1 MFRLQSQSRGN
12 YYTQTHTLHNNQIAC
27 GTFWQ
32 TERGTH
38 KHIQRAPVS
47 HETQYRHVRP
57 ALCNSLWL
65 ITANSKLMGEYLS
78 INYDIPLFLCALHV
92 IVLKCLVFIQIW
104 SLGCIYSA
112 ISIFYQLRCDKLLF
126 IDPFKNVIY
135 LAIYLCVC
143 VHVCRWVWVRWRCLW
158 GGIIQQ
164 SKGHMTAVFEFH
176 PHWFIT
182 LQSQTKTLHKMI
194 SRGRQLEQHSIVV

>member
-1 MFRLQSQSRGN
+1 MRYLLTNRAWH
-12 YYTQTHTLHNNQIAC
+12 TQTYSESPGVPWNTIPAR
-27 GTFWQ
+27 Q
-32 TERGTH
+32 TRSMQLPLTH
-38 KHIQRAPVS
+38 
-47 HETQYRHVRP
+47 YR
-57 ALCNSLWL
+57 
-65 ITANSKLMGEYLS
+65 SKLMGEYLS

-158 GGIIQQ
+158 WGIIQQ